1 MELSSGLTWRRRDDL
16 VKTLTIVIAADACLA
31 CYSLQSSFTCI
42 TLKCRDH
49 EELALLFLLLFFIW
63 KIDDYII
70 DSSQNQGGKIRHPE
84 VEDSTV
90 IKRAAILG

>member
-1 MELSSGLTWRRRDDL
+1 M
-16 VKTLTIVIAADACLA
+16 I
-31 CYSLQSSFTCI
+31 
-42 TLKCRDH
+42 DH